1 MALTPGTRL
10 GPYAITEQIGVGG
23 MGEVYQATD
32 TNLKRQVA
40 IKVLPESV
48 AGDTERLARFQRE
61 AEVLAALNHPNIAQI
76 HGLEKSDGTI
86 ALVMELVEGPTLAD
100 RIAQGAIPVDEALPI
115 AKQIAEA
122 LEAAHEQG
130 IIHRDLKPANVKVRP
145 DGTVKVLDFGL
156 AKAMQPTGAMS
167 PSMSQPPT
175 ITTPAMT
182 QAGMILGTAAYMS
195 PEQARGKPVD
205 KRADIWAFGVV
216 LYEMLTGKRAFPG
229 EDVSEVMASVLAR
242 EPDWTRLPRNV
253 SPVLA
258 TYVRRCLRRDLKQRI
273 HDIADVRLALEGA
286 FETATT
292 PGANVAAIQPV
303 WRRTLPI
310 ALAVMVTAFI
320 AGAVAWSLW
329 PGIEPG
335 SVNQFAY
342 TVPEGQRVQGADRP
356 VMAFSPDGRSFVYS
370 TRDALYLRSMSEL
383 EARLIPGSEEEL
395 PQQGLTGQGSTS
407 GLFYPFYSPDGQ
419 SVAYY
424 ANRELKRIA
433 ISGGPSAVIAGDL
446 QNLDGATW
454 GPDDT
459 IWFGQ
464 NEGLY
469 RVLATG
475 GTPELMIP
483 IEDGTRIDSPQLLP
497 DGGAVL
503 FTLRTTG
510 TWDNAQVVVQSLRSG
525 ERTVVLEGG
534 RDARYV
540 PTGHLVY
547 ALGDRLFGI
556 AFDVDSLSVT
566 SAAVPLVQGLQRAL
580 LTAGANYGVSVDG
593 TLAYIS
599 GERVSNRSD
608 TGLGV
613 LVWVD
618 RVGRRE
624 AIDAPVGNYRTPRVS
639 PDGTRIVMTYG
650 VGDEEGISVYD
661 LARGTLTRMP
671 DDSDVTYIGDPTPI
685 WSPDGLQIAYFAR
698 GETGGVGIFVRRADG
713 IGVAERLSTGLHRA
727 VSWSPDGARLTSTY
741 PGGAGETRDVGV
753 VGMTEGATGQPLLA
767 SPTAN
772 EGSPFVSRRTA
783 SGLRMSQTR
792 LESTRCLSGRFRMWR
807 MGALASQ
814 LMAASTP
821 YGRPTDRRSTI
832 GGGIPS

>member
-1 MALTPGTRL
+1 
-10 GPYAITEQIGVGG
+10 
-23 MGEVYQATD
+23 
-32 TNLKRQVA
+32 
-40 IKVLPESV
+40 
-48 AGDTERLARFQRE
+48 
-61 AEVLAALNHPNIAQI
+61 
-76 HGLEKSDGTI
+76 
-86 ALVMELVEGPTLAD
+86 
-100 RIAQGAIPVDEALPI
+100 
-115 AKQIAEA
+115 
-122 LEAAHEQG
+122 
-130 IIHRDLKPANVKVRP
+130 
-145 DGTVKVLDFGL
+145 
-156 AKAMQPTGAMS
+156 
-167 PSMSQPPT
+167 
-175 ITTPAMT
+175 
-182 QAGMILGTAAYMS
+182 
-195 PEQARGKPVD
+195 
-205 KRADIWAFGVV
+205 
-216 LYEMLTGKRAFPG
+216 
-229 EDVSEVMASVLAR
+229 
-242 EPDWTRLPRNV
+242 
-253 SPVLA
+253 
-258 TYVRRCLRRDLKQRI
+258 
-273 HDIADVRLALEGA
+273 
-286 FETATT
+286 
-292 PGANVAAIQPV
+292 
-303 WRRTLPI
+303 
-310 ALAVMVTAFI
+310 
-320 AGAVAWSLW
+320 
-329 PGIEPG
+329 
-335 SVNQFAY
+335 
-342 TVPEGQRVQGADRP
+342 
-356 VMAFSPDGRSFVYS
+356 
-370 TRDALYLRSMSEL
+370 
-383 EARLIPGSEEEL
+383 
-395 PQQGLTGQGSTS
+395 
-407 GLFYPFYSPDGQ
+407 
-419 SVAYY
+419 
-424 ANRELKRIA
+424 
-433 ISGGPSAVIAGDL
+433 
-446 QNLDGATW
+446 
-454 GPDDT
+454 
-459 IWFGQ
+459 
-464 NEGLY
+464 
-469 RVLATG
+469 
-475 GTPELMIP
+475 MIP

-534 RDARYV
+534 SDARYV

-772 EGSPFVSRRTA
+772 EGSPFVSPDGEWIAYVNGNRKPHICGNRKLHTPGEDVSGGADILPVMPVGRVGLDAGSGATGVQPNTRREAAEPAVTLRLPHAVRPTLSSASADAPA
-783 SGLRMSQTR
+783 SGS
-792 LESTRCLSGRFRMWR
+792 CCPGC
-807 MGALASQ
+807 
-814 LMAASTP
+814 
-821 YGRPTDRRSTI
+821 
-832 GGGIPS
+832 